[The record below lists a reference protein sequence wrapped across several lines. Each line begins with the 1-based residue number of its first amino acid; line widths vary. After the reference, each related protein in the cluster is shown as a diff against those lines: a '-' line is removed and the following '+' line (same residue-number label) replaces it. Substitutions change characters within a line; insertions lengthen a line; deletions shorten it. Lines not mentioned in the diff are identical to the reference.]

1 MCVIR
6 AGEGQ
11 TKLHVYLGIIT
22 LTTLSALST
31 VIPYKQR
38 DECVTLRVASVAFD
52 SIWLQA
58 DAILSPFTDQSSGIS
73 PLPLSLF
80 LSLSLLLL
88 SRNGLGH
95 FAFLSLCAMVFVCN
109 CNDLKPV
116 FFLSNHKVV
125 LQISRFVCSNCS
137 TAMIRP
143 QATFYRG
150 VDVDVNV
157 DIGICVDCV
166 IDCWQEGCWLFVSCL
181 AMSKQISTM
190 GKY

>member
-1 MCVIR
+1 MR
-6 AGEGQ
+6 N
-11 TKLHVYLGIIT
+11 
-22 LTTLSALST
+22 SASGFRRIWFDL
-31 VIPYKQR
+31 I
-38 DECVTLRVASVAFD
+38 ASWCDFV
-52 SIWLQA
+52 
-58 DAILSPFTDQSSGIS
+58 PFTDQSSGIS
-73 PLPLSLF
+73 PLSPLSMS

-150 VDVDVNV
+150 VDVGVNVNV
-157 DIGICVDCV
+157 DIGIYVDCV